1 MVGDYDV
8 PFRHNSKRTKRVEE
22 GNGERDKEKEKEG
35 REVDEKDGLCGC
47 STNEDEEQTTDE
59 DVEAVAAAAGAGSK
73 EEEEEEEE
81 DDCRHPTQPNPPLTT
96 TCADDSVEEDASTIV
111 ARGRASN
118 HNHCVTM
125 KHCFP
130 SHWSFLHNAAP
141 GCVVRIVLA
150 WDAQLFK
157 VDVIFSSSQLIVVKV
172 LNVDQLIFY
181 ISCVYGHNLM
191 VDRRVLWAD
200 MKSLAPAIGDA
211 PWLQL
216 GDLNVVRRLL
226 ERLVGFDNSA
236 SLEFNSCLD
245 DICMDDMPFKGLWFT
260 WSNKRGGLG
269 NIKSKM
275 DRVLVNGSWLDA
287 FLKNQRLFFWL
298 LEYQITALFW

>member
-1 MVGDYDV
+1 
-8 PFRHNSKRTKRVEE
+8 
-22 GNGERDKEKEKEG
+22 
-35 REVDEKDGLCGC
+35 
-47 STNEDEEQTTDE
+47 
-59 DVEAVAAAAGAGSK
+59 
-73 EEEEEEEE
+73 
-81 DDCRHPTQPNPPLTT
+81 
-96 TCADDSVEEDASTIV
+96 
-111 ARGRASN
+111 
-118 HNHCVTM
+118 
-125 KHCFP
+125 
-130 SHWSFLHNAAP
+130 
-141 GCVVRIVLA
+141 
-150 WDAQLFK
+150 
-157 VDVIFSSSQLIVVKV
+157 
-172 LNVDQLIFY
+172 
-181 ISCVYGHNLM
+181 M

-298 LEYQITALFW
+298 LEYQITALFCDKGSALCFWTQKHEFDDIPEVIARRLSPDWALWMASDLIGIAETNSEKTLAYLLPAMVHVSAQPQIIKRVSTKLCSCSKQSLRSLNNNLLLQSLELP